1 METIGRETHPEW
13 PEVVPSA
20 LATEGLLVAICAAY
34 VAVWSLAAS
43 SLVRADSW
51 LTLLAGRDIVAHG
64 LPRHD
69 ALAVMTHGRQWV
81 DEQWLAQLGY
91 YGLAAAGGMKLAVL
105 ATIVLLAASLALAI
119 AFARRRG
126 ASALRIA
133 PFALL
138 PGGFLTSFVR
148 TQVFSQLLFVGLLAL
163 LASESRRPTRRV
175 YLALPLLALWANL
188 HGAVVVGAALVTLL
202 GLCELVG
209 RRGAVRALALVALPW
224 ACVLATPYGL
234 SVAGYYR
241 ETLTNPLFRAALTE
255 WQPPTLLSP
264 VGLPAFVLA
273 AAVVAALA
281 ARARLLTPFERGAL
295 VLTALGALVAVRSI
309 VWLALAALMLLPPVL
324 EDWWPSRNDSARRL
338 NAALAVAASGLAVV
352 AFAAAA
358 ASSQSHVTRR
368 WPAGAVEAVSR
379 VLRDD
384 PKARVLASYEYG
396 DWLLYASPSVRGRI
410 AFDGRWELLPRKR
423 MQAVLDYLYES
434 GAGWERAGAGY
445 RVLVLNPVTESRL
458 VRTYESRPA
467 TRVLFRSREVVVLDR
482 GRLSLRRRG
491 SRAGTG

>member
-1 METIGRETHPEW
+1 VQTVETIGRETHAEW
-13 PEVVPSA
+13 PEVVPSV

-51 LTLLAGRDIVAHG
+51 LTLLAGREIVAHG

-69 ALAVMTHGRQWV
+69 TLAVMTHGRTWV
-81 DEQWLAQLGY
+81 DEQWLAQLFY
-91 YGLAAAGGMKLAVL
+91 YGLGAAGGMKLAVL
-105 ATIVLLAASLALAI
+105 ATIVLLAASLALAV

-148 TQVFSQLLFVGLLAL
+148 TQVLSQLLCVVLLAL
-163 LASESRRPTRRV
+163 LAAESRRPTRRV
-175 YLALPLLALWANL
+175 YLAFPLLALWANL
-188 HGAVVVGAALVTLL
+188 HGAVVVGAALVSLL
-202 GLCELVG
+202 GACEL
-209 RRGAVRALALVALPW
+209 RRRRVRGLWLLLAPW

-241 ETLTNPLFRAALTE
+241 DTLTNPLFRAALTE
-255 WQPPTLLSP
+255 WQPPTILSP
-264 VGLPAFVLA
+264 IGLPAFLLA

-281 ARARLLTPFERGAL
+281 ARARLLTPFERCAL
-295 VLTALGALVAVRSI
+295 VLTALGALAAVRSI
-309 VWLALAALMLLPPVL
+309 VWLALAALMLLPAVL
-324 EDWWPSRNDSARRL
+324 EDWWPSRGGSARRL
-338 NAALAVAASGLAVV
+338 NAVLAVAATAFAVV

-358 ASSQSHVTRR
+358 ASPSSHVTKR

-384 PKARVLASYEYG
+384 PNARVLASYEYG
-396 DWLLYASPSVRGRI
+396 DWLLYASPEVRGRI
-410 AFDGRWELLPRKR
+410 AFDGRWELLPRKC

-434 GAGWERAGAGY
+434 GAGWERPGAGY
-445 RVLVLNPVTESRL
+445 RILVLNPDTESRL
-458 VRTYESRPA
+458 VQTYESRSG
-467 TRVLFRSREVVVLDR
+467 TRVLFRDRQVVVLDR
-482 GRLSLRRRG
+482 G
-491 SRAGTG
+491 